1 MRRSWKLSHISW
13 VVRRIFEFSGDGGGG
28 GLFSVISQCKL
39 CSCSP
44 PTSAHGQYMYGTCNC
59 QKCALYPI
67 YIVHSDDTCIYNW
80 HLNYLASVMMTFQF
94 SNNIFVMNI
103 IYTHIYRIC
112 ISKPSDSEKK
122 FDLFVHHWSFISNK
136 LNTT

>member
-13 VVRRIFEFSGDGGGG
+13 VVRRIFEFSGDGGG

-44 PTSAHGQYMYGTCNC
+44 PTSAHGQYMYCTCNC

-103 IYTHIYRIC
+103 IYILTYIEFAFLNHQTVKRNLICLCIIDLLSRI
-112 ISKPSDSEKK
+112 
-122 FDLFVHHWSFISNK
+122 N
-136 LNTT
+136 